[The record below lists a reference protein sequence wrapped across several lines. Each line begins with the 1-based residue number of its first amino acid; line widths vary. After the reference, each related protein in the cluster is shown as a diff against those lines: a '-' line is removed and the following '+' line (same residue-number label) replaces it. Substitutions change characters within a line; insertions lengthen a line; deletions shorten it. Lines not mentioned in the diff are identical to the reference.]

1 MRLMRVGAVGEEQ
14 PVVSED
20 GQTWYDASAYGD
32 FDPTFFG
39 ADGLERLRADLGA
52 RRLQQRDIAG
62 QRIGAPIAT
71 PQAIICIG
79 QNYAAHAAES
89 GSAPPQ
95 HPIVFLKH
103 PNTLRGPHDDVRV
116 PRGAQSVDWEVE
128 LAVVIGREDS
138 YLDSDEA
145 ALACVAGYALANDV
159 SERDFQRKISGGQW
173 SKGKCCPDFF
183 PLGPWLAVDEIADP
197 QDLHL
202 RSTVNGETRQD
213 SSTADMI
220 FSVATLIRD
229 LSQVMTLSPG
239 DVVSTGTPQGVAMSG
254 KYPYLQAGDVMEMFI
269 DGLGQQRCEL
279 IAPDVP

>member
-128 LAVVIGREDS
+128 LAVVIGREAS

-213 SSTADMI
+213 STTADMI
-220 FSVATLIRD
+220 FSVAALIRD